1 MRIVVVGAG
10 VYGAAVAAALARRG
24 AAVTVVDA
32 GAPGSGTSGATFS
45 WVNSRNKQPL
55 AYHELNVAG
64 MAAHQRL
71 AAEVPLNDWYHGGGG
86 IEWSA
91 DEKSLREKV
100 GTLRALGYG
109 AEWLTRAEAL
119 ELEPGIDPDQLP
131 PGGVAYFPGEGW
143 VEPRRLIAHLLSKDV
158 DVVAGDAL
166 VALDLSGDVVRA
178 VRLESGRELAADAVV
193 NCAGP
198 QAAKVA
204 ALAGLA
210 LPMRNLPC
218 VLVYTSPVAVPL
230 SRVVHAPNVH
240 LRPEGDGRVL
250 LHSGEVDQ
258 GGREAVE
265 RLVRDAVA
273 CYPGMRAATVESV
286 RTGERPI
293 PGDGLPVL
301 GRAKDVRNY
310 FFAVSHSGVTLCLHA
325 GRLVAEEVLGEHRDE
340 ALAAFRFER
349 FEEVR

>member
-10 VYGAAVAAALARRG
+10 VYGAAVGAALARRG
-24 AAVTVVDA
+24 ATVTVVDA

-55 AYHELNVAG
+55 VYHELNVAG

-71 AAEVPLNDWYHGGGG
+71 AAKFPLSDWYHGGGG
-86 IEWSA
+86 IEWTA
-91 DEKSLREKV
+91 DEAA
-100 GTLRALGYG
+100 LRAKVDALLAVGYE
-109 AEWLTRAEAL
+109 AKWLTRAEAL
-119 ELEPGIDPDQLP
+119 ELEPGIDPDRLP
-131 PGGVAYFPGEGW
+131 ADGIAYFPDEAW
-143 VEPRRLIAHLLSKDV
+143 IEPTRLIAHLLSRGI
-158 DVVAGDAL
+158 DVVADDA
-166 VALDLSGDVVRA
+166 VVGLDMSGDVVRA
-178 VRLESGRELAADAVV
+178 VRLESGRRLDADAVV

-204 ALAGLA
+204 AMAGLA

-250 LHSGEVDQ
+250 LHSSEVDQ
-258 GGREAVE
+258 GGQEAVE
-265 RLVRDAVA
+265 KLVRDATSF
-273 CYPGMRAATVESV
+273 YPGIRAATVESV

-301 GRAKDVRNY
+301 GRITDVRNY

-325 GRLVAEEVLGEHRDE
+325 GELVADEVLGEDRDE

-349 FEEVR
+349 FEELR